1 MKTSF
6 CLPLLVLS
14 FISLSSCEAYSQKG
28 VDAYGGA
35 YSQKGVDADMDGDY
49 KTAMKWYT
57 LAAEQ
62 GYVEAQYALA
72 IHYENGQGMPQ
83 DDKTAVKWYTLAAE
97 QGHAASQYNL
107 GVCYANGQYGVP
119 QDPVYAHMWWNI
131 AASSGHDDAKK
142 PRYYCK
148 KYVCVS
154 NRRSTETCS

>member
-28 VDAYGGA
+28 VDA
-35 YSQKGVDADMDGDY
+35 DMDGDY
-49 KTAMKWYT
+49 KTAM
-57 LAAEQ
+57 
-62 GYVEAQYALA
+62 
-72 IHYENGQGMPQ
+72 
-83 DDKTAVKWYTLAAE
+83 KWYTLAAE

-142 PRYYCK
+142 TEILLQKICLRLKSQKHRNLLVNVPRTTIR
-148 KYVCVS
+148 VV
-154 NRRSTETCS
+154 ETNYLF

>member
-49 KTAMKWYT
+49 KTAM
-57 LAAEQ
+57 
-62 GYVEAQYALA
+62 
-72 IHYENGQGMPQ
+72 
-83 DDKTAVKWYTLAAE
+83 KWYTLAAE